1 MSVCVA
7 RVCFHFRFDRLPW
20 AGICRDTFG
29 ARGKVLFLTP
39 VSQRTKSLLFHS
51 KPTFPLFF
59 RYYFEALEEE
69 LV

>member
-1 MSVCVA
+1 MQVYFWGKRKVSFVFVTCESE
-7 RVCFHFRFDRLPW
+7 D
-20 AGICRDTFG
+20 
-29 ARGKVLFLTP
+29 KVLAFP
-39 VSQRTKSLLFHS
+39 F

>member
-1 MSVCVA
+1 MQSGSAFTFIFIDCPGQA
-7 RVCFHFRFDRLPW
+7 Y
-20 AGICRDTFG
+20 AGILLGQEESFFC
-29 ARGKVLFLTP
+29 FLLP